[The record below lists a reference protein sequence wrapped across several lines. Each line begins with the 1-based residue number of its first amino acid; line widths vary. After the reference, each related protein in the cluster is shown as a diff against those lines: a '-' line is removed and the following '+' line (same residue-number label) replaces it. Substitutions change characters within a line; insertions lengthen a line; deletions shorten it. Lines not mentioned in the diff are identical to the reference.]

1 MRCLVFWLIPLS
13 FLTSCSQTLPEPAA
27 TTVLSPSPVEEL
39 YDPILPTD
47 YGILVSPDTTVSY
60 GATRAA
66 IKRLRISL
74 GLETIASDSLSQVFT
89 EALLNKI
96 IPYWYGTPWSFEG
109 HTAQPGKGQVACGY
123 FVSTTLAH
131 LGLNLNR
138 YRLAQRSPLREAQ
151 SLALGGEIIEVSAPV
166 TADAIS
172 QIDSLTTEGIYFI
185 GFDQSHVGYLLKRRG
200 EIFLLHSDYS
210 SSFGVKV
217 EPIRESVAF
226 GLFERFHLV
235 PLSGNITLLRRW
247 LDGEKVVVV
256 AE

>member
-1 MRCLVFWLIPLS
+1 MN
-13 FLTSCSQTLPEPAA
+13 CSQASPEPLANPL
-27 TTVLSPSPVEEL
+27 LSVPPVEEPFV
-39 YDPILPTD
+39 PIQPID
-47 YGILVSPDTTVSY
+47 YGIRMSPDTTISY

-66 IKRLRISL
+66 IKNLRISL
-74 GLETIASDSLSQVFT
+74 KQETIASDSLSQAFT

-109 HTAQPGKGQVACGY
+109 HTAQPGIGQVACGY

-151 SLALGGEIIEVSAPV
+151 TLALGEEIIEISAPV
-166 TADAIS
+166 TANAIR
-172 QIDSLTTEGIYFI
+172 QVDSLTAEGIYFI
-185 GFDQSHVGYLLKRRG
+185 GFDQGHVGYLLKRRG
-200 EIFLLHSDYS
+200 ELFLLHSDYN

-235 PLSGNITLLRRW
+235 PLSGNATLLRSW
-247 LDGEKVVVV
+247 LDGKEVVVV
-256 AE
+256 EE